1 MVPAL
6 CWGLMP
12 TPSAEGKKMQN
23 RFRKVYDKQELLLIV
38 RCCMQRNRKT

>member
-12 TPSAEGKKMQN
+12 TPSSEREKMQN

-38 RCCMQRNRKT
+38 KCCM

>member
-1 MVPAL
+1 
-6 CWGLMP
+6 
-12 TPSAEGKKMQN
+12 MQN